1 MPFPNT
7 VNRLQAP
14 GVKGDFASTNP
25 YSSIVAGPGAL
36 VAPEGGLLV
45 GNFAWVG
52 PAGQVSQSFVSGYQ
66 IGFCQRN
73 EQALITEFLGEST
86 LLIPAGFMVT
96 LINGGDLW
104 AEFATGATPG
114 MKVYADP
121 NDGAPI
127 AANSTP
133 TLGTVTA
140 VGGFTGTGTA
150 SVAAGTTL
158 TITADTDGLLLAG
171 DVISASDIPTGT
183 TIVAQLTVTAGYGY
197 GSRGTYEMSAAATGS
212 LSGAVTSTSGY
223 FVVTAVADGSLNFGD
238 AVSGSSV
245 AAGTVIGLQNPGFSG
260 TATAVTSTTGLTV
273 NSVNSQSGP
282 LLIGAIVSSN
292 GVTVGT
298 IASQTSGTPGG
309 AGVYVLSADAAINIT
324 AAPVV
329 DNSVAGGIGI
339 YAVEPAGQNFAS
351 TTVTVAGTAQLTSFT
366 VTGTYTALA
375 NEIAKISATAV

>member
-1 MPFPNT
+1 M
-7 VNRLQAP
+7 
-14 GVKGDFASTNP
+14 
-25 YSSIVAGPGAL
+25 
-36 VAPEGGLLV
+36 
-45 GNFAWVG
+45 
-52 PAGQVSQSFVSGYQ
+52 
-66 IGFCQRN
+66 
-73 EQALITEFLGEST
+73 
-86 LLIPAGFMVT
+86 
-96 LINGGDLW
+96 
-104 AEFATGATPG
+104 
-114 MKVYADP
+114 
-121 NDGAPI
+121 
-127 AANSTP
+127 
-133 TLGTVTA
+133 
-140 VGGFTGTGTA
+140 
-150 SVAAGTTL
+150 
-158 TITADTDGLLLAG
+158 
-171 DVISASDIPTGT
+171 
-183 TIVAQLTVTAGYGY
+183 AQLTVTTGYGY

-212 LSGAVTSTSGY
+212 LSGAVSSTSGY

-260 TATAVTSTTGLTV
+260 TATAVTTATGLTV

-351 TTVTVAGTAQLTSFT
+351 TTVTVTGTAQLTSFT
-366 VTGTYTALA
+366 VTGAYTALA

>member
-150 SVAAGTTL
+150 SVVAGTTL
-158 TITADTDGLLLAG
+158 TITADTDGL
-171 DVISASDIPTGT
+171 
-183 TIVAQLTVTAGYGY
+183 
-197 GSRGTYEMSAAATGS
+197 
-212 LSGAVTSTSGY
+212 
-223 FVVTAVADGSLNFGD
+223 
-238 AVSGSSV
+238 
-245 AAGTVIGLQNPGFSG
+245 
-260 TATAVTSTTGLTV
+260 
-273 NSVNSQSGP
+273 
-282 LLIGAIVSSN
+282 
-292 GVTVGT
+292 
-298 IASQTSGTPGG
+298 
-309 AGVYVLSADAAINIT
+309 
-324 AAPVV
+324 
-329 DNSVAGGIGI
+329 
-339 YAVEPAGQNFAS
+339 
-351 TTVTVAGTAQLTSFT
+351 
-366 VTGTYTALA
+366 
-375 NEIAKISATAV
+375 